1 MVNTLHNL
9 FQFNYRTYYTRL
21 VGSKTNLRRGFTLVE
36 ILIVLALIAIL
47 TIPLVI
53 SYQNS
58 RTTQAL
64 RTSAEELANQIRSA
78 HVFAREANEQKGW
91 GVVRTSDRTY
101 SLVSGQ
107 RDSWMEVSSR
117 RTENGV
123 LITNDFFVWFDIA
136 TGETDSNYS
145 IVLTTPNG
153 ITQTVSVVNTGLV
166 EILN

>member
-1 MVNTLHNL
+1 MVNTLQNL
-9 FQFNYRTYYTRL
+9 LKLNNRTLLTRGM
-21 VGSKTNLRRGFTLVE
+21 GSKTNKKKGFTLVE
-36 ILIVLALIAIL
+36 ILIVLALIAAL
-47 TIPLVI
+47 SIPLII

-101 SLVSGQ
+101 SLVSGR
-107 RDSWMEVSSR
+107 RDSWTTVTTR
-117 RTENGV
+117 KTENGV
-123 LITNDFFVWFDIA
+123 LIENDFFVWFDIA
-136 TGETDSNYS
+136 SGETDSNYS

-153 ITQTVSVVNTGLV
+153 ITQTVSVVKTGLV